1 MPARMRVEAPQ
12 SGGLR
17 RRQLQTRHLVEL
29 AAYSIHKGE
38 KFHGR
43 FAEQAEGQLIVWV
56 TWWFLNES
64 GVFCAGAAS
73 SIGSIQT
80 FPSLSECGPTG
91 MSENRHSG
99 ASASAT
105 TSTSAPRPAI

>member
-1 MPARMRVEAPQ
+1 MAVDPALARSPLFTDLEEQELEAVVKRMRPRE
-12 SGGLR
+12 
-17 RRQLQTRHLVEL
+17 
-29 AAYSIHKGE
+29 
-38 KFHGR
+38 F
-43 FAEQAEGQLIVWV
+43 AEGQLIVWV
-56 TWWFLNES
+56 TWSFLNES